1 MRKMTPDQAKHY
13 IYAGY
18 FPELPDKGSMS
29 YCPEAEFGY
38 LREITDLKDVFGH
51 FPESFL
57 ASLLEN
63 ELYAEE
69 AERLFKLFWDAEYM
83 NHLKRMAKRI
93 AHLRETID
101 DLERHSFELECE
113 LDTVNSEITSAKQNL
128 TLLTAES

>member
-1 MRKMTPDQAKHY
+1 M
-13 IYAGY
+13 
-18 FPELPDKGSMS
+18 
-29 YCPEAEFGY
+29 
-38 LREITDLKDVFGH
+38 
-51 FPESFL
+51 
-57 ASLLEN
+57 N
-63 ELYAEE
+63 
-69 AERLFKLFWDAEYM
+69 M